1 MYKRKWKPSKK
12 QKQEFANTMNNI
24 SSFCKENGI
33 SQSRNGDSYYFTI
46 AGVNYRVS
54 NHSVEASNN
63 AAYDE
68 VTGEQIRELYHENGR
83 NKDTFY
89 IHASKTRIIEIYNN
103 LKEGKSVD
111 HRGCVIA

>member
-1 MYKRKWKPSKK
+1 MYKRRWKPSKK

-24 SSFCKENGI
+24 TEFCKSNGI
-33 SQSRNGDSYYFTI
+33 IQSKSGDSYYFQI
-46 AGVNYRVS
+46 NGVNYRVS

-68 VTGEQIRELYHENGR
+68 ITGEQIREVYHENGR
-83 NKDTFY
+83 SKNTFY
-89 IHASKTRIIEIYNN
+89 VHASKTRIIEIYNN
-103 LKEGKSVD
+103 LKEGKNVD

>member
-1 MYKRKWKPSKK
+1 
-12 QKQEFANTMNNI
+12 MNNI
-24 SSFCKENGI
+24 TEFCKLNGI
-33 SQSRNGDSYYFTI
+33 IQSKSGDSYYFRI

-68 VTGEQIRELYHENGR
+68 VTCEQIRELYHENGR

-111 HRGCVIA
+111 HRGCVIHK